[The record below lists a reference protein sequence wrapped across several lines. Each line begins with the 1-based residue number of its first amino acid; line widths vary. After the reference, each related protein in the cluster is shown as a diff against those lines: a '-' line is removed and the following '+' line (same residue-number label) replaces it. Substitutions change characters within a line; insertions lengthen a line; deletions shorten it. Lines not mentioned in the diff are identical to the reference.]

1 MKIQIQ
7 HGVTPGKSWLAL
19 LWNGVDDRLMKPLLT
34 HTNPTLM
41 ETMPACCLGL
51 TRVLTSSEQ
60 LSRHPAM
67 MGGTLTDD
75 LDPVEDNVVTSAPG
89 GFSTGKDNEFNFS
102 RKNSEDSP
110 ENGVNF
116 DANGELKRRP
126 PQLES
131 PRRLDETN
139 DKIFPSHI

>member
-1 MKIQIQ
+1 MKLHKKTAHQGEFLLCDKCDFRAIQKIDLKRHTVSKHGDRDDRPKYPCDQCDYVTIQ
-7 HGVTPGKSWLAL
+7 KRHLKKHQKKKHE
-19 LWNGVDDRLMKPLLT
+19 NGV
-34 HTNPTLM
+34 
-41 ETMPACCLGL
+41 
-51 TRVLTSSEQ
+51 
-60 LSRHPAM
+60 
-67 MGGTLTDD
+67 
-75 LDPVEDNVVTSAPG
+75 
-89 GFSTGKDNEFNFS
+89 
-102 RKNSEDSP
+102 P